1 MIRVRI
7 MWTPC
12 VFVDCVFAYL
22 SSMCICICVFVLHV
36 YLSVDEV
43 SASVCLVNQ
52 PPDILNLK
60 IMYIIVYSGHPHH
73 HHDNLCHHKL
83 CHCHHRSYSMSPRC
97 QFSKSSWFWIIWW
110 VGGWSKSISKS
121 IPTDASFLSKYIH
134 FHLYPNMLECQIKQ
148 NKIRD

>member
-73 HHDNLCHHKL
+73 HHDN
-83 CHCHHRSYSMSPRC
+83 P
-97 QFSKSSWFWIIWW
+97 
-110 VGGWSKSISKS
+110 
-121 IPTDASFLSKYIH
+121 
-134 FHLYPNMLECQIKQ
+134 
-148 NKIRD
+148 

>member
-7 MWTPC
+7 MWTLC

-43 SASVCLVNQ
+43 SSSVCMVNH
-52 PPDILNLK
+52 PPDILLLK
-60 IMYIIVYSGHPHH
+60 IIIVHSGHPNHH
-73 HHDNLCHHKL
+73 HSGGPYHRNLCHR
-83 CHCHHRSYSMSPRC
+83 HHRSYTMSPRC

-121 IPTDASFLSKYIH
+121 IPTDASFLAV
-134 FHLYPNMLECQIKQ
+134 Q
-148 NKIRD
+148 NSSIGLIVRPSLCYH